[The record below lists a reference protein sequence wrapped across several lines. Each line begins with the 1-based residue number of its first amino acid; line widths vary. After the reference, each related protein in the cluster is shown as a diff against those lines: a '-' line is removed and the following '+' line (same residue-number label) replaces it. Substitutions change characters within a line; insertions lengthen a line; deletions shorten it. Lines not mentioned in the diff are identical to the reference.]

1 MTSVTTNEEW
11 RKKFIDYYT
20 TNAPTKLSMV
30 TDEFMTKWEGKY
42 DQLWAGVT
50 KKYGEPGH
58 PIIPKPTKPRR
69 RGPPSSSRS
78 SRGSG
83 PKKSVTEC
91 HDEFVEL
98 ITKNIPSVT
107 GERPTSSLVNAKQT
121 QGINGLETATFTVCS
136 RIRPVLDHE
145 KELKGDCFPV
155 IFPGAKGGHEK
166 LHTEAALLL
175 TPKMNFRGEP
185 EVTPHNFTL
194 DYVFHTESEDEI
206 YTTVC
211 QPLVARAMEGRTGVI
226 FAYGQT
232 GSGKTFTMNHLMD
245 RVAKELGKTISSQSV
260 NFSYLEILGN
270 TLTDTLKS
278 ESKESKE
285 GKGETD
291 VQVKMGEVESGAVE
305 LRNLSIHSVSSTEN
319 LLELIELA
327 KTKRCVEATEMNDAS
342 SRSHGVAMFEV
353 DSITPNG
360 TKGKLYVIDLAGSES
375 GKDQKKHDRARISET
390 KKINVSLNA
399 LKECIQA
406 RTLASTPGSAVNTH
420 VPFRRSRLTLLL
432 KDIFDINCPRLT
444 ATVVI
449 ATVNP
454 FGKDAGQTKTTLDY
468 AAPLREAVGMF
479 GRNRK
484 KQAKQRTKQTESKTN
499 AGATAAAAATATAAT
514 ATPIVFEIDPN
525 DPVLWNTVQLSA
537 WLTNDLQVATEVATT
552 LNNVT
557 GLQLCTMSEPVLHTT
572 VGDSAVADQIN
583 VALWK
588 LIVTA
593 KLVKRRSDGTI
604 LSDEAEAA
612 EAAEK
617 KAEDEARMEAQAA
630 RAKAAIQADKE
641 RRATLEQEAGMEE
654 YQKVDVPYE

>member
-1 MTSVTTNEEW
+1 MASLTNEEW
-11 RKKFIDYYT
+11 RAKFVDYYT

-42 DQLWAGVT
+42 DKLWAGVT

-58 PIIPKPTKPRR
+58 PIVPKPTKPRR

-78 SRGSG
+78 RGG

-98 ITKNIPSVT
+98 ITKLIPSVT
-107 GERPTSSLVNAKQT
+107 GERPTSSLVDAKQT
-121 QGINGLETATFTVCS
+121 QGVNGLETATFTVCT

-155 IFPGAKGGHEK
+155 VFPGAKGGSEK

-175 TPKMNFRGEP
+175 APKMNFRGEP

-245 RVAKELGKTISSQSV
+245 RVAKQLGNTISSQSV
-260 NFSYLEILGN
+260 DFSYLEILGN

-353 DSITPNG
+353 GSITPNG

-375 GKDQKKHDRARISET
+375 GKDQKKHDRARIAET

-454 FGKDAGQTKTTLDY
+454 LGKDAGQTNTTLGY

-484 KQAKQRTKQTESKTN
+484 KQAKQRKKQTESKNN
-499 AGATAAAAATATAAT
+499 AAAT
-514 ATPIVFEIDPN
+514 ATPIVLEIDPK

-537 WLTNDLQVATEVATT
+537 WLTNDLQVATEVATK
-552 LNNVT
+552 LINVT

-593 KLVKRRSDGTI
+593 KLVKRRPDGTI

-612 EAAEK
+612 EAAAK

-641 RRATLEQEAGMEE
+641 RRATLEQEEGKEA
-654 YQKVDVPYE
+654 YQKVEVPYE